1 MRNPPERSGGKKGF
15 FVKLY
20 GKWQILI
27 EKCMGCIS
35 VDFTAHHYAQLLG
48 LQSPWKVTSV
58 DLI

>member
-1 MRNPPERSGGKKGF
+1 MKNPPERSGGKKGF

-35 VDFTAHHYAQLLG
+35 VDGFHRTPLRPTARPSIPMESYEC
-48 LQSPWKVTSV
+48 
-58 DLI
+58 